1 MAPDPPDRPDLAR
14 ILLGALCIVAL
25 IVATFWI
32 VQPFIA
38 ATIWATAIVVVTW
51 PTMRSL
57 QTRLWKS
64 RALAILAMMVILLL
78 LFVLPVLLAAAT
90 IVGNADLI
98 VEEFQS
104 LANLR
109 MTMPPAWLA
118 GMPLV
123 GGPIAAAWRD
133 LAQSGLDGLWVRFGP
148 YAGSFTTWVVAR
160 LGNVGFL
167 AIQFLLT
174 LGLAA
179 FMYAHGEVAA
189 AAAFRLGRRLGGRQG
204 EALVHLAGQAIR
216 GVALG
221 VGLTAA
227 IQAVLGGLG
236 LVVAGVPFAGLLTVA
251 MFVLCVAQIG
261 MLVVLIPAVIW
272 VYWNGHPILGTVFL
286 IWSLAGSLIDNVL
299 RPLLVRR
306 SADLPLLLIFIGV
319 IGGLIAFGLLGL
331 FVGPVVLAVAYT
343 LLMTWIKER
352 PVVAVRPSAN
362 IAPTDAIGPADPP

>member
-57 QTRLWKS
+57 QARLWKS

-352 PVVAVRPSAN
+352 PLVPARPSAT